1 MCKRLISKFK
11 YTKKLL
17 LQRLHTLPKEFG
29 FYARSFGTP
38 FSLSREPKLMHFYMQ
53 NGCLISL
60 TNSDIFYRIADV
72 QLNLKALEK
81 VFLNIAMQAEIND
94 STAGGNFVTLTLKSR
109 ISVGVSATCFSYK
122 YILIALTILIYF
134 MLSL

>member
-29 FYARSFGTP
+29 FYARSFETP

-81 VFLNIAMQAEIND
+81 VFLNIAMQAEIHD
-94 STAGGNFVTLTLKSR
+94 STAGGNFVTLTLTSR

>member
-29 FYARSFGTP
+29 FYARSFGIH
-38 FSLSREPKLMHFYMQ
+38 FSLSHEPKLMHFYMQ

-72 QLNLKALEK
+72 QLNLKALEI
-81 VFLNIAMQAEIND
+81 VFLEHSYA
-94 STAGGNFVTLTLKSR
+94 SR
-109 ISVGVSATCFSYK
+109 NT
-122 YILIALTILIYF
+122 
-134 MLSL
+134 